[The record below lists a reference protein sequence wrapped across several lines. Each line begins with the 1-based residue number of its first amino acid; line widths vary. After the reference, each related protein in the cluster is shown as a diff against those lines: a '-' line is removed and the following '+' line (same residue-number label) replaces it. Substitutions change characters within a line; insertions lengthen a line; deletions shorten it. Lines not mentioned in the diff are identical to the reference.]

1 MIKTISELESFITKN
16 WNTINNY
23 IDAKGSDYTF
33 PLYNSVDIRE
43 SENKIAPVDNN
54 IYPAGFNN
62 LCLLDLDAV
71 GNFLEK
77 FIMQSFPQ
85 TKSIGILIES
95 HTKNKFY
102 LDNIAYLQ
110 KSIRDAGYDNVSIV
124 SFDDNL
130 FENGDKLELETAS
143 HFTLDV
149 YKASIHDQLIFAD
162 DRPIDFL
169 IMNNDQSEKIDID
182 FNVVKTPIHP
192 SPNAGWYKR
201 SKSKHFVYYKDVLED
216 FCKHFEIDPT
226 LLQANFEL
234 VTDIDF
240 SSKEGLD
247 KIAQAVDRVKPEN
260 ENGKVFIK
268 GDQGTYGMGIS
279 VVSSGE
285 EVISFNRK
293 SRNKMDIGKNKIKFS
308 SVIVQEGIDTVIK
321 YDNMPAEV
329 TIYLVAGKS
338 AGGFMRANSQ
348 KGAQENLN
356 SKGMVFKKFCI
367 SEIRQ
372 NQDHKAKEALYSI
385 VGRLSSL
392 ASAIEINELNN

>member
-149 YKASIHDQLIFAD
+149 YKASINDQLIFAD
-162 DRPIDFL
+162 DTPIDFL

-182 FNVVKTPIHP
+182 FNAVKTPIHP